1 MRYFTCEKALG
12 ILSMMSAIYDAIRK
26 AIAKSGK
33 TRYRLWQETGISQAQ
48 LCEFLHGRRGMSIEN
63 LETLA
68 KALGLEITVRPA
80 KRKKG
85 R

>member
-1 MRYFTCEKALG
+1 MTKVAG
-12 ILSMMSAIYDAIRK
+12 IVSAMSAIYDAIRK

-48 LCEFLHGRRGMSIEN
+48 LCEFLHGRRGMSIEK

-68 KALGLEITVRPA
+68 EALGLAIVVRPA

>member
-1 MRYFTCEKALG
+1 MKKVSDTVS
-12 ILSMMSAIYDAIRK
+12 IMSVIYDAIRK
-26 AIAKSGK
+26 AIAKSEK
-33 TRYRLWQETGISQAQ
+33 TRYRMWQETGISQAQ

-68 KALGLEITVRPA
+68 QALGLEITVRPA

>member
-12 ILSMMSAIYDAIRK
+12 ILSMMSAIYDTIRK
-26 AIAKSGK
+26 VIAESDK

>member
-1 MRYFTCEKALG
+1 MRCFTFAKVLR
-12 ILSMMSAIYDAIRK
+12 ILYTVSAIYDAIRH
-26 AIAKSGK
+26 AIAESGK

-48 LCEFLHGRRGMSIEN
+48 LCEFLHGRRGMSMES

-68 KALGLEITVRPA
+68 EALGLEIIVRPA

>member
-1 MRYFTCEKALG
+1 MLYICESSAY
-12 ILSMMSAIYDAIRK
+12 SSTVSAIYDAIRK
-26 AIAKSGK
+26 AIAEGGK

-68 KALGLEITVRPA
+68 DELGLEIVIRP
-80 KRKKG
+80 KRRRRKG